1 MRAGALVLLAALA
14 LAGCDSGDDE
24 AKRERS
30 PAAEPAEAKAIRS
43 WSAAVNA
50 GRYRRA
56 ASFFAEG
63 AIVEQ
68 IEEVRLR
75 DREAAIAFNRGL
87 PCRADVTEVRD
98 EGRTVIAAFRLR
110 DGPGGPCE
118 GDARV
123 RFRLRDGKFTEW
135 RQLSESPAPPGVE
148 ATILRSVLL

>member
-1 MRAGALVLLAALA
+1 MRTGAVVLLAALA
-14 LAGCDSGDDE
+14 VAGCDSGDDDGRR
-24 AKRERS
+24 ARS
-30 PAAEPAEAKAIRS
+30 PAREPAEAKAIRD

-56 ASFFAEG
+56 ASFFALG

-68 IEEVRLR
+68 AEEFRLR
-75 DREAAIAFNRGL
+75 TREAAITFNRDL

-123 RFRLRDGKFTEW
+123 RFLFRGGKFAQW
-135 RQLSESPAPPGVE
+135 RQLPEPGSAPGQS
-148 ATILRSVLL
+148 I